1 MSHAQP
7 PGPPH
12 PQGQPAPP
20 GLPPVAIAP
29 PPKKK
34 RTGLVIAL
42 VIIGVV
48 LIALLGSCVAFL
60 GSVGSAIDQAA
71 PPLATSSATAL
82 DESSDAAAD
91 EPTQEATED
100 ASDEPPNEP
109 TEEPTE
115 EPTTAAPKFQSV
127 TYSGRGDDVV
137 KFKKPVTDPVLVT
150 TVWSGPQDN
159 NTIYALDSDGEE
171 GDLLVNTI
179 GNYRGTTITNKYEGN
194 SVAALKVEGSGS
206 WKVTLKPL
214 SAAKSWDGSGTFS
227 GKSDDVISVAGAFD
241 GLDSLKFKSLKA
253 DGNITVYALGESE
266 ELVVN
271 DIGNFSGEYAM
282 PSEVSLLHVSSDGQ
296 WTMNKS

>member
-1 MSHAQP
+1 
-7 PGPPH
+7 
-12 PQGQPAPP
+12 
-20 GLPPVAIAP
+20 
-29 PPKKK
+29 
-34 RTGLVIAL
+34 L

-60 GSVGSAIDQAA
+60 GSVGSAIDEAV

-82 DESSDAAAD
+82 DESSDAASD
-91 EPTQEATED
+91 EPTEEATDE
-100 ASDEPPNEP
+100 ATDEPSD
-109 TEEPTE
+109 EPTE
-115 EPTTAAPKFQSV
+115 EPTTKAPEFKSV

-179 GNYRGTTITNKYEGN
+179 GSYRGTTMTNKYEGD

-241 GLDSLKFKSLKA
+241 GLDSLKFKSTKA

-266 ELVVN
+266 DLVVN
-271 DIGNFSGEYAM
+271 DIGNFTGEYAM
-282 PSEVSLLHVSSDGQ
+282 PSDVSLLHISSDGQ
-296 WTMNKS
+296 WTMKKA